1 LRGAPVAIDWIRPLA
16 APYLRGYRAYP
27 QRRGSLRGFWF
38 VHPAACGPLQQ
49 HSSNEAA
56 RSSKPAG
63 ESSAGF
69 FVGYLEEPTGYE
81 YLRSELPECLVFAF
95 VDPPAGATYRRL
107 VAEPGS
113 LLPKT
118 FEYIRWLTHR
128 PPRFEFH
135 EGKIVVMV
143 RHQSMRAWP
152 VEKYEHLSGNFF
164 IETLAW
170 LVRSALVR
178 KLLTEFSTGHRM
190 PKRSKRELPKKGR
203 RARKRLH

>member
-1 LRGAPVAIDWIRPLA
+1 MRGAPVAIDWIRPLA
-16 APYLRGYRAYP
+16 TPYLRGYRAYP

-38 VHPAACGPLQQ
+38 VHPAVRGPS
-49 HSSNEAA
+49 HRPPSFEAA
-56 RSSKPAG
+56 KSGKPLREIAV
-63 ESSAGF
+63 GF
-69 FVGYLEEPTGYE
+69 FVGYLEEPAGYQ
-81 YLRSELPECLVFAF
+81 YLRPQLPECLVFAF
-95 VDPPAGATYRRL
+95 VDPAAGAAYRRL

-113 LLPKT
+113 LLRKT

-135 EGKIVVMV
+135 EGQIVVMV

-170 LVRSALVR
+170 LVRSALIR
-178 KLLTEFSTGHRM
+178 RLLAEFSTGSP
-190 PKRSKRELPKKGR
+190 PKRSRKELPQKGSRAKK
-203 RARKRLH
+203 